1 MLRSF
6 AVTVTILLLL
16 HFIENTQKFRMGV
29 EGLSKLLRDSKI
41 LLNHINDVSGTIV
54 GVDGYVLLHR
64 VILSK
69 ACVREF
75 HQLPPID
82 LYSHVRNETKL
93 FV

>member
-1 MLRSF
+1 MDSTLRYC
-6 AVTVTILLLL
+6 ATTVAILLFLL
-16 HFIENTQKFRMGV
+16 FIENTQQFRMGV

-41 LLNHINDVSGTIV
+41 LSNHINEVSETMI

-82 LYSHVRNETKL
+82 LFSHVRNETK
-93 FV
+93 